1 MSNLMHQN
9 IEFVQLGYCSG
20 VHGIKGGLVFTLF
33 NSEDSV
39 LKKGHK
45 ILLKQADKEPK
56 SWVITDISFGNK
68 VIVYL
73 EGIKDRTDAE
83 KLLPFS
89 IYFPRESFPEI
100 DESQYYLTDLVG
112 LEVFDHESKKR
123 LGKVLGFFENKHQVI
138 LSLVINGEK
147 MDLPF
152 IENFFPIIDLKEK
165 RVEINLPEYI

>member
-39 LKKGHK
+39 LKKGQE

-56 SWVITDISFGNK
+56 IWVIADISFGNK

-100 DESQYYLTDLVG
+100 GDSEYYLTDLVG
-112 LEVFDHESKKR
+112 LEIFDHSTKKR
-123 LGKVLGFFENKHQVI
+123 LGKVLGFFENKKQVI
-138 LSLVINGEK
+138 LSLTVNGEK

-152 IENFFPIIDLKEK
+152 IKNFFPVIDLLGK
-165 RVEINLPEYI
+165 RLEINLPEYI